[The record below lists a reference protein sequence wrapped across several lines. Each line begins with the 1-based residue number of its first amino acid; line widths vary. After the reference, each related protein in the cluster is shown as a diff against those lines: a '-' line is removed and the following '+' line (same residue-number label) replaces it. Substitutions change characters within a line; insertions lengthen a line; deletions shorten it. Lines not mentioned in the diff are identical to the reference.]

1 MNASAVK
8 KCGAK
13 GYGSQP
19 EEDEVDPGTN
29 RKL

>member
-19 EEDEVDPGTN
+19 EDEVDPGTN
-29 RKL
+29 QKL